1 LLENEEFLRIEING
15 IARIYLSPQALG
27 SLGAQVGTGSMLVR
41 AATILFFVEAL
52 EAWVVAT
59 APVRTRTTTN
69 ARTICF
75 IRRYPQSCI
84 LVKRFLWTNQM
95 M

>member
-1 LLENEEFLRIEING
+1 M
-15 IARIYLSPQALG
+15 PQALG
-27 SLGAQVGTGSMLVR
+27 SFGAQLGMGNMLTR
-41 AATILFFVEAL
+41 LAAIWFFVEVL